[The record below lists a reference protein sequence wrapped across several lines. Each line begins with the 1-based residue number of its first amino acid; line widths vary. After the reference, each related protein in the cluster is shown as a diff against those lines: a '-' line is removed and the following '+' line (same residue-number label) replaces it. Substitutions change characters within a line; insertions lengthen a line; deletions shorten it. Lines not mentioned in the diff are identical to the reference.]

1 MSLAAGVELPVPQ
14 PASTMMSTSI
24 SARIRNFLILLLLLS
39 CFSFFILRLGILH
52 PRRKPSIP

>member
-39 CFSFFILRLGILH
+39 CFSFFILRLGILR